1 MKASRVLVDELRGQG
16 LTERAACRAAGLE
29 RSSYRY
35 QRQGAAARQQL
46 TAAVLALA
54 GQHRRYGY
62 RRIGAL
68 LRRDGAPVNHKRVW
82 AIWREQRL
90 GLPRRRPKRRRG
102 TPLAGRPTAAT
113 RRNQVWTYDFL
124 FDRTDRGQLLKLLVV
139 LDEYTRECHAIRVAP
154 RLDSRAVLESLATLF
169 AVHGAPAY
177 LRSDNGGE
185 FIAAHLAVW
194 LARQGSACVHIAPGH
209 PWENGFVESFNG
221 KLRDEC
227 LNEEVFWHERHA
239 QVVIERWRQQ
249 YNQARP
255 HSALG
260 YRTPAEMAAATRL
273 RPERKDET
281 ETVVVGLTDTGIPI
295 PEA

>member
-1 MKASRVLVDELRGQG
+1 MPGG
-16 LTERAACRAAGLE
+16 GLE

-35 QRQGAAARQQL
+35 QRQGEAGRQQL
-46 TAAVLALA
+46 TATVLALA

-68 LRRDGAPVNHKRVW
+68 LRRAGEPVNHKRVW

-90 GLPRRRPKRRRG
+90 SLPRRRPRRRRG
-102 TPLAGRPTAAT
+102 TPVSERPTTAT

-124 FDRTDRGQLLKLLVV
+124 FDRTERGQLLKLLVV
-139 LDEYTRECHAIRVAP
+139 LDEYTRECHVIRVAR
-154 RLDSRAVLESLATLF
+154 RLDSRAVLESLTALF
-169 AVHGAPAY
+169 LVQGAPAY

-185 FIAAHLAVW
+185 FIAAHLATW
-194 LARQGSACVHIAPGH
+194 LARQGSGTVHIAPGH

-227 LNEEVFWHERHA
+227 LNEQVFWHERHA
-239 QVVIERWRQQ
+239 QVVIEGWRRH
-249 YNQARP
+249 YNQERP

-260 YRTPAEMAAATRL
+260 YQTPAEMAARV
-273 RPERKDET
+273 RGET
-281 ETVVVGLTDTGIPI
+281 KGLKEKVGVVVD
-295 PEA
+295 